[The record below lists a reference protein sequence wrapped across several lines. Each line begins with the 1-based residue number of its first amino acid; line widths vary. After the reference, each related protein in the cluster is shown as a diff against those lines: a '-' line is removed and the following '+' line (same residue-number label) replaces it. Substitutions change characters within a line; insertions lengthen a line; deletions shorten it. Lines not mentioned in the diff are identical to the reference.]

1 MWNWLTP
8 GVGAALGGAAS
19 ALFGYKGAKE
29 QNVASAQQA
38 QNQMDFQREM
48 SNTAV
53 QRRMADLKKAG
64 INPILAGSKEAST
77 PAGAMAPQFNKAQA
91 ALSNLG
97 NAATIASTIAQTRL
111 TDKKTGA
118 IGPADL
124 LGQMLVN
131 LMESLGFNPDSDRN
145 LGSAID
151 ADKEKR
157 ATQGYVAASMG
168 NDNYYI
174 DSNGKK
180 WTEKELEQFLNK
192 KFPNSGF

>member
-1 MWNWLTP
+1 MWNWITP
-8 GVGAALGGAAS
+8 GVGAALGGAA
-19 ALFGYKGAKE
+19 AGLFGYKGAKE

-38 QNQMDFQREM
+38 QNQMDFQERM

-97 NAATIASTIAQTRL
+97 TAATVANTIAQTRL
-111 TDKKTGA
+111 TDHKAGA
-118 IGPADL
+118 LGPADL

-131 LMESLGFNPDSDRN
+131 LMESLGFNPDSGRN
-145 LGSAID
+145 LGSALD
-151 ADKEKR
+151 AEQEK
-157 ATQGYVAASMG
+157 
-168 NDNYYI
+168 
-174 DSNGKK
+174 KK
-180 WTEKELEQFLNK
+180 
-192 KFPNSGF
+192 

>member
-1 MWNWLTP
+1 
-8 GVGAALGGAAS
+8 
-19 ALFGYKGAKE
+19 
-29 QNVASAQQA
+29 
-38 QNQMDFQREM
+38 
-48 SNTAV
+48 
-53 QRRMADLKKAG
+53 MADLKKAG

-131 LMESLGFNPDSDRN
+131 LMESLGFNPDSDGN

-151 ADKEKR
+151 AQKEKR